1 MNQNHDQKHKYHRL
15 TTTLHLILKMTTTQV
30 VETSVTNSSLSK
42 DYPHPDHQ
50 ARQTSI
56 ILLHLPTSQVE
67 ESDKLKKRKER
78 FGVSTTVAGDSVDV
92 SM

>member
-1 MNQNHDQKHKYHRL
+1 
-15 TTTLHLILKMTTTQV
+15 MTTAQV

-42 DYPHPDHQ
+42 DYPHPDHH
-50 ARQTSI
+50 AKQTSV
-56 ILLHLPTSQVE
+56 ILIHLPTSQVE

-78 FGVSTTVAGDSVDV
+78 FGMSTVVAGDSVDV